1 MSSLGL
7 PIAACVTAGLGAC
20 TNAYTTRYIK
30 KTFDTKQSLYFALKI
45 DSLMTAVSSASA
57 FVSIL
62 ASITDVHFGVVG
74 CFVLTYFS
82 MTGFFLNP
90 FLTFLV
96 SYIR

>member
-1 MSSLGL
+1 MTTGL
-7 PIAACVTAGLGAC
+7 LAISACTVAGIGAC
-20 TNAYTTRYIK
+20 ANIYTNRYIK

-45 DSLMTAVSSASA
+45 DSMMTAVSSLSSFLA
-57 FVSIL
+57 IL
-62 ASITDVHFGVVG
+62 ASIADVHFGVAG